1 MKNNI
6 IFSWYNRLMSLCIC
20 PYTSPTFFFSVFRF
34 TRGNICFHP
43 VCICCCC
50 LPPSCRH
57 RIPHYFFFC
66 FFCCFFLLAPFLLCK
81 PSLCG
86 GTCTSCSNIDLWR
99 RTGACDFSVGCCR
112 RRETNT
118 STGEAAGSEK
128 LYVLICDSRAGSPS
142 GTREFLYV
150 FFLPIFFITCV
161 CPVSSN
167 VALWIQKS
175 ISLAALLLSVQLI
188 LCPAIQPFYS
198 LDVFSLL
205 LPLHFCAL
213 FFVPRSN

>member
-1 MKNNI
+1 M
-6 IFSWYNRLMSLCIC
+6 YLSLHI
-20 PYTSPTFFFSVFRF
+20 SNFFFFCLS
-34 TRGNICFHP
+34 FHP
-43 VCICCCC
+43 RKH
-50 LPPSCRH
+50 LFSSRLYLLLLSSSFLSSSHPSL
-57 RIPHYFFFC
+57 FFFC

-175 ISLAALLLSVQLI
+175 ISLATLLLSVQLI